1 MNDDELA
8 PHISDAIKHVAP
20 ATSALRDEHIA
31 AALAEISPVSSR
43 SRTKWLGAAA
53 AIVVL
58 LIGGNA
64 LYASLA
70 PSENSPAEIAMTEQT
85 SPLSAA
91 TKGTIVGPTN
101 GTDKGFSSGSSCGV
115 DLTGYTIVGTYTSS
129 GSVQEVWSSAQ
140 NLVVVDQPSCALLGS
155 FTHPVVVANEKTCDG
170 FFSTTDT
177 QWVGAYSV
185 TGATLTLI
193 AATNELQIRDG
204 SCEVIASYPLPTQ
217 P

>member
-1 MNDDELA
+1 MNEDELA

-20 ATSALRDEHIA
+20 ATSAQRDEHIA

-43 SRTKWLGAAA
+43 SRTKWLSAAA

-64 LYASLA
+64 LYTSLA
-70 PSENSPAEIAMTEQT
+70 PSENTPTEIAMSEQT
-85 SPLSAA
+85 SSQPSA
-91 TKGTIVGPTN
+91 TSKGSV
-101 GTDKGFSSGSSCGV
+101 CGA

-129 GSVQEVWSSAQ
+129 GSVHEVWSSTK
-140 NLVVVDQPSCALLGS
+140 NLVVIDQTSCALLGS

>member
-1 MNDDELA
+1 MIDDELD
-8 PHISDAIKHVAP
+8 PHIGAALRDVAP
-20 ATSALRDEHIA
+20 ASDSVRDQHIA
-31 AALAEISPVSSR
+31 TALDEIAVTTKRPR
-43 SRTKWLGAAA
+43 SVWLGAAA

-58 LIGGNA
+58 LVGGNA
-64 LYASLA
+64 LYATLS
-70 PSENSPAEIAMTEQT
+70 PSRTSPIEIAMPESTASKV
-85 SPLSAA
+85 SPVKGSACGADLSEH
-91 TKGTIVGPTN
+91 
-101 GTDKGFSSGSSCGV
+101 
-115 DLTGYTIVGTYTSS
+115 TIVGTYTAL
-129 GSVQEVWSSAQ
+129 GSAQEVWSSAQ
-140 NLVVVDQPSCALLGS
+140 DLIVVDQASCALLGT

-193 AATNELQIRDG
+193 AATNELQLRDG